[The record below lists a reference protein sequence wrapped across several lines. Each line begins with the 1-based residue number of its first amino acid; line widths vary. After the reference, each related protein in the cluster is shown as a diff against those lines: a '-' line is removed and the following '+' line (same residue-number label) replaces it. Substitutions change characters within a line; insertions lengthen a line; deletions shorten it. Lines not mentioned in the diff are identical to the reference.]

1 MTESPTIHRV
11 EATFTGT
18 PPGRP
23 IEVASGVS
31 DVEIDGHTL
40 RCLVHGSVQPFLEAI
55 RGYEVTNLTAIEITD
70 RPEHDGQ
77 AVNARPPTPP
87 TSTRSS

>member
-1 MTESPTIHRV
+1 MAECPNIHRV
-11 EATFTGT
+11 EVTFTGT

-31 DVEIDGHTL
+31 DVEVDGHTL

-55 RGYEVTNLTAIEITD
+55 RGYEVTSLTAVEI
-70 RPEHDGQ
+70 H
-77 AVNARPPTPP
+77 RPPRT
-87 TSTRSS
+87 